1 MSENRATCKHIATE
15 LEKVVNGEIYRCPE
29 CGQLI
34 QWRNEQY
41 NDENATYTCQE
52 CNETFDEC
60 DLEATSLYDYFTD
73 NVYDVEFRIG
83 SDKQFRSVKIM
94 VACGG
99 PNIFID
105 TAAGAVLLYW
115 WTDKAEYPLD
125 PDTVE
130 AINEWAEE
138 WYNC

>member
-1 MSENRATCKHIATE
+1 MDENRMHCKHIATE
-15 LEKVVNGEIYRCPE
+15 LEKIVAGDIYRCPE

-34 QWRNEQY
+34 EWRNGQY
-41 NDENATYTCQE
+41 NGDDSTYTCQE
-52 CNETFDEC
+52 CNAVVDEC
-60 DLEATSLYDYFTD
+60 DLEAASLYDYFTD

-83 SDKQFRSVKIM
+83 SDKQFRSVRIM

-105 TAAGAVLLYW
+105 TAAKAVQLYW
-115 WTDKAEYPLD
+115 WTDKAEYLLD
-125 PDTVE
+125 DEAVE
-130 AINEWAEE
+130 AVNAWAEE

>member
-1 MSENRATCKHIATE
+1 MSENREHCKAIAE
-15 LEKVVNGEIYRCPE
+15 RLEAVAAGNIYRCPE
-29 CGQLI
+29 CGEWI
-34 QWRNEQY
+34 TFENDQY
-41 NDENATYTCQE
+41 NKDTAEYICQE
-52 CNETFDEC
+52 CGETFDEC
-60 DLEATSLYDYFTD
+60 DLEAASLYDYFMD
-73 NVYDVEFRIG
+73 NAYDVEFRIG

-115 WTDKAEYPLD
+115 WTDRAEFPIDL
-125 PDTVE
+125 DTVE